1 VDYLQINL
9 ILLSKNKTRP
19 VLKQN
24 VFILAFFIKQL
35 QMIYMKKLKILGSL
49 ILLVCN
55 HFVYSQSDCEKEKQD
70 LAQIVSGQYNCEI
83 NTIEYGGTGD
93 FIKSSGTVTITKIG
107 ENKIKVSCGSNSFTI
122 NSLSTEGNTV
132 ILGDEPSSDNN
143 GTKAIHLSIYEKPA
157 LISGRSSNGT
167 SEAEKKS
174 WNFEGVSSDNNKP
187 ESLSD
192 EPACREIYLSPGV
205 EFGGKVI
212 KKRDFALCIIGKAN
226 AATGTLAVKQAA
238 DEQQFSN
245 VLVLETPFPEDE
257 AWKNNAYEVQTKRY
271 WEETNKPFIDE
282 AIALNAEIRWINDPR
297 LDKNKYAEKPQ
308 GAQFNTTKDG
318 KNITKVLSY
327 THFEYQYLL
336 SKGYVL
342 DSTTGL
348 MKK

>member
-1 VDYLQINL
+1 MKTQRFYTGFFGLKLSNLQIKL
-9 ILLSKNKTRP
+9 
-19 VLKQN
+19 
-24 VFILAFFIKQL
+24 
-35 QMIYMKKLKILGSL
+35 MKKLR
-49 ILLVCN
+49 LLVNLLTLVCGY
-55 HFVYSQSDCEKEKQD
+55 FAYSQSDCEKEKQD
-70 LAQIVSGQYNCEI
+70 LAQIVSGQYKCEI
-83 NTIEYGGTGD
+83 NTIEYGGSGD
-93 FIKSSGTVTITKIG
+93 FVKSSGTVTITKIG
-107 ENKIKVSCGSNSFTI
+107 ENKIKVSSGSNSFTI
-122 NSLSTEGNTV
+122 STLSVEGNTV

-157 LISGRSSNGT
+157 TITGRSSNGT

-174 WNFEGVSSDNNKP
+174 WNFEGVSSDSNKP

-192 EPACREIYLSPGV
+192 EPACREIYVSPSV

-212 KKRDFALCIIGKAN
+212 KKRDIALCIIGKAKIG
-226 AATGTLAVKQAA
+226 TGTLAVKQAA

-282 AIALNAEIRWINDPR
+282 AIAQNAEIRWINDPR

-308 GAQFNTTKDG
+308 GAQFNTVKDP
-318 KNITKVLSY
+318 KNISKVLSY

-336 SKGYVL
+336 SKGYIL
-342 DSTTGL
+342 DSATGL